1 MALGN
6 FWNYYR
12 DEVNHDANENNP
24 AGNYRKNSNKTVTSE
39 LFECKTKITASTPEN
54 NSRFD
59 TKIVALL
66 KHLSNFLE
74 IFGFAFD

>member
-6 FWNYYR
+6 LWNYYR

-24 AGNYRKNSNKTVTSE
+24 AGNYKTNNNKKATSE

-54 NSRFD
+54 NRRFD

-74 IFGFAFD
+74 IFEFAFD

>member
-24 AGNYRKNSNKTVTSE
+24 AGNYRKNNNKTATSE

-54 NSRFD
+54 NRRFD

-74 IFGFAFD
+74 IFEFAFD